1 MTVINNLPSQG
12 IFKKKKKKKK
22 KQQQQQQQMTLHKN
36 PNDHQQ
42 PGNF

>member
-1 MTVINNLPSQG
+1 MTVINNLPSQR
-12 IFKKKKKKKK
+12 ILKKKKK